1 VPSFATRPVRR
12 SDGHA
17 WSRNV
22 AIAVAAGRVA
32 LGAVA
37 LVSPAV
43 VARPWVGDDDGPSRA
58 VLGRALGGRDVALGL
73 GLLSA
78 ANHDRHLRGWVEA
91 AALADSADVV
101 ATLLAFDRLPRKGRL
116 AVLAAA
122 GGAAAAGWWAATR
135 CDRGR

>member
-1 VPSFATRPVRR
+1 MPFFATRPVHRP
-12 SDGHA
+12 DGHA
-17 WSRNV
+17 WSRDV

-122 GGAAAAGWWAATR
+122 GGAAAAGWWAAAR